1 MPDMD
6 FGGYQ
11 NEIYLAGMAGTAPSL
26 PVSMARL
33 EEKASETMSPQARD
47 YVAGGAGAE
56 DTMRANLDAF
66 RRWRLVPRMLR
77 DIASRDLSTT
87 VLGASLP
94 APVLLAPVGV
104 LGIVHPEGEVAVARA
119 ASSLGVP
126 VVLSTAASRSIE
138 EVAEASGDGPRWFQL
153 YWPADEKITASFLSR
168 AEAAGYTAIVLT
180 VDTDFLGWRPRD
192 LGRAYLP
199 FLHGEGIAHFT
210 TDPVFT
216 TGLDH
221 PPDEDPTAAV
231 LAWVRQQERSGRTW
245 DDIPALREQT
255 SLPIVVKGILHP
267 DDARR
272 AVEAGLNGV
281 VVSNHGGR
289 QVDGA
294 IGALDALPGVVDAV
308 AGEVPVLFDSG
319 IRTGA
324 DAIKALGL
332 GANAVLLG
340 RPYVWGLALAG
351 EEGVRHAVRS
361 FLADLDITL
370 GLMGLRLPT
379 ELDRSVLAPA

>member
-1 MPDMD
+1 MD

-11 NEIYLAGMAGTAPSL
+11 TEIYLAGMAGTAPAL

-33 EEKASETMSPQARD
+33 EEKAYEAMSPEARS

-56 DTMRANLDAF
+56 DTMRANLEAF
-66 RRWRLVPRMLR
+66 RRWRLVPRVLR
-77 DIASRDLSTT
+77 DVAARDLSTT
-87 VLGASLP
+87 LLGAVLP
-94 APVLLAPVGV
+94 SPMLLAPVGV
-104 LGIVHPEGEVAVARA
+104 LGIVHPQGELAVARA

-138 EVAEASGDGPRWFQL
+138 EVAEAAGDGPRWFQL
-153 YWPADEKITASFLSR
+153 YWPADESLTASFLSR
-168 AEAAGYTAIVLT
+168 AEAAGYSAIVLT
-180 VDTDFLGWRPRD
+180 VDLDLLGWRPRD

-210 TDPVFT
+210 SDPVFAA
-216 TGLDH
+216 GLDR

-231 LAWVRQQERSGRTW
+231 MAWVPQNERSGRTW
-245 DDIPALREQT
+245 EDIPALRAQT
-255 SLPIVVKGILHP
+255 SLPILVKGILHP

-272 AVEAGLNGV
+272 AVDAGLSGV

-324 DAIKALGL
+324 DAIKALAL

-361 FLADLDITL
+361 LLADLDITL
-370 GLMGLRLPT
+370 GLMGLRSPA
-379 ELDRSVLAPA
+379 ELDRSMLAPG